1 MSTAEATYVLH
12 CVFFHGASS
21 ADEWELEEL
30 LNAVRQAER
39 ARDYRRIS
47 KALREA
53 YGLLGVSDDG
63 VGSLDAGRAWLCG
76 EHPIQQAATHSEN

>member
-39 ARDYRRIS
+39 ARDYRQIS
-47 KALREA
+47 KTLGEA
-53 YGLLGVSDDG
+53 YGLLNVSDDG
-63 VGSLDAGRAWLCG
+63 VSSLDAGRAWLCG
-76 EHPIQQAATHSEN
+76 EHPIQRAATGGED